1 MFYRGIVQSVNE
13 EAKTAFIYFID
24 FGNEEKAVA
33 FSDMRKTLICFEY
46 AAQANKCILYRPN
59 SKNAPASDERKKL
72 IDIPCVIRVESRSV
86 KFLNIEILDDGAL

>member
-46 AAQANKCILYRPN
+46 AAQAKKCVLYRPN
-59 SKNAPASDERKKL
+59 SKNARPWMN
-72 IDIPCVIRVESRSV
+72 V
-86 KFLNIEILDDGAL
+86 KN